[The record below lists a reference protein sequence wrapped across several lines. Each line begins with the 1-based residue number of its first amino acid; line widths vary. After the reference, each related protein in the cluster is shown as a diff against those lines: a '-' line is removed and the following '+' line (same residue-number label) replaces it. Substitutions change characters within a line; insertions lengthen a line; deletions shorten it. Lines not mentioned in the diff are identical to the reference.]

1 MGCFLWVGIQLFL
14 MFLVEKMKNIL
25 SFFILTKKIYE
36 VKDEKELS
44 LIKKLESDMRWYD
57 NELKDY
63 LSKGYTLV

>member
-1 MGCFLWVGIQLFL
+1 
-14 MFLVEKMKNIL
+14 MFSLGRYTIVLDVSCRKDEKY
-25 SFFILTKKIYE
+25 FILFHSDKKIYE